1 MWILHVED
9 NPGDARLLREAF
21 QERGIQAQI
30 EGAEDGEIALKL
42 LRERTPQLIVLD
54 LNLPKMNGEEVLAE
68 LKSDPNLRRI
78 PVIVLSSSRDQR
90 DILASYDNHANCY
103 ITKPSSFEEFVDI
116 ARGIEDFWLRV
127 VALPDRPQRFA
138 QGFA

>member
-127 VALPDRPQRFA
+127 VALPDRPQHFA
-138 QGFA
+138 QGYA